1 MAIKIFGI
9 IYITFFFTLGILL
22 YFVVLQKEYKDYRL
36 SRKLMG
42 IALLLV
48 SLVGILRI
56 IVHPHFTNP
65 YADIFILCGI
75 CYIFSFLS
83 YQSFL
88 YMIETSK
95 DRRTNILKK
104 AVFASPTIIVA
115 VALGHIFPA
124 YMKQASI
131 ATTIICILINF
142 ILLTR
147 CLREYDKFMLLMNNY
162 YGNYR
167 NIRWVPFC
175 LWSSF
180 VVACFTVLSFFYEP
194 LVLVAGGSSLF
205 VYSFIAMKLM
215 SIVPE
220 NIHTA
225 RESILHHEI
234 IAVEPHSHHEMQPVA
249 TDTKPVVE
257 EPVKD
262 IDERTE
268 KRNIKIRQLMDKWV
282 ETESYVTS
290 GINIKDVATQMG
302 TNSNYL
308 STYINNVLDTSFANW
323 LNSLRVEKSKEYLLS
338 PERLSIEECGVK
350 VGYESLYN
358 YSRWFKAITG
368 TSPSDW
374 RRKNL

>member
-1 MAIKIFGI
+1 MQTQIVFPMATKIFGI
-9 IYITFFFTLGILL
+9 IYITFFFTLGLL
-22 YFVVLQKEYKDYRL
+22 LFFVVFQKEYKDYRI
-36 SRKLMG
+36 SRRLMG
-42 IALLLV
+42 VALIFV
-48 SLVGILRI
+48 SILGILRI
-56 IVHPHFTNP
+56 LVHPHFTNP

-75 CYIFSFLS
+75 CYVFSFLS

-95 DRRTNILKK
+95 DKRTNILKK
-104 AVFASPTIIVA
+104 AVFASPTIIAA
-115 VALGHIFPA
+115 VLLGHIYPS
-124 YMKQASI
+124 YMKLASI
-131 ATTIICILINF
+131 ACTIICIVVNF
-142 ILLTR
+142 VLLTR

-162 YGNYR
+162 FGNYR

-180 VVACFTVLSFFYEP
+180 VVACITVVSFYFDP
-194 LVLVAGGSSLF
+194 FVLIAGISSLF

-215 SIVPE
+215 SIIPE

-234 IAVEPHSHHEMQPVA
+234 VAVEESP
-249 TDTKPVVE
+249 VE
-257 EPVKD
+257 EKNVNV
-262 IDERTE
+262 IDERIE
-268 KRNIKIRQLMDKWV
+268 KRNAKIKQMVDKWV
-282 ETESYVTS
+282 QTENFITP
-290 GINIKDVATQMG
+290 GINIKEVAVQMG